1 MGLNNDKTFKVFCIN
16 LALMTN
22 HLHTQLAGYRL
33 TAERGNHA
41 VVLKLNYFVT
51 GIVQHLIF
59 YN

>member
-1 MGLNNDKTFKVFCIN
+1 
-16 LALMTN
+16 MTN

-51 GIVQHLIF
+51 GSATSDLL
-59 YN
+59 